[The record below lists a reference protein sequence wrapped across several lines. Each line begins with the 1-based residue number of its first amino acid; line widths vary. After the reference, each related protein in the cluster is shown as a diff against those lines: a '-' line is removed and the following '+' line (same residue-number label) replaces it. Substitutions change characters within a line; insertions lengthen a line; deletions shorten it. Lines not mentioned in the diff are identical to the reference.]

1 MNKDIEIKFLND
13 LTKTR
18 DDYIDQENSMKKCL
32 KISSYIR
39 AISLLLI
46 PVFTFW
52 NFLNGGLVIIL
63 TAIIS
68 FTEFYIKFNKF
79 DYKLNLLNIVITNLD
94 IGILSV
100 SKYVGMYSQK
110 TIVKTSNYL

>member
-52 NFLNGGLVIIL
+52 NF
-63 TAIIS
+63 
-68 FTEFYIKFNKF
+68 
-79 DYKLNLLNIVITNLD
+79 
-94 IGILSV
+94 
-100 SKYVGMYSQK
+100 
-110 TIVKTSNYL
+110 

>member
-94 IGILSV
+94 MEYYLYHNMCGCYS
-100 SKYVGMYSQK
+100 SKKQ
-110 TIVKTSNYL
+110 

>member
-68 FTEFYIKFNKF
+68 FTEFYIKFNKLESL
-79 DYKLNLLNIVITNLD
+79 YVIVI
-94 IGILSV
+94 SFHKQ
-100 SKYVGMYSQK
+100 KYPL
-110 TIVKTSNYL
+110 NYKFR

>member
-68 FTEFYIKFNKF
+68 FTESYIFTVLPG
-79 DYKLNLLNIVITNLD
+79 YSILNTLLNSSAVP
-94 IGILSV
+94 
-100 SKYVGMYSQK
+100 
-110 TIVKTSNYL
+110 

>member
-52 NFLNGGLVIIL
+52 NFFKWRSGNYFNCNYI
-63 TAIIS
+63 
-68 FTEFYIKFNKF
+68 FYRVL
-79 DYKLNLLNIVITNLD
+79 Y
-94 IGILSV
+94 
-100 SKYVGMYSQK
+100 
-110 TIVKTSNYL
+110 